1 LKIASKERGPF
12 RNLGLL
18 TNILASQKIPPTL
31 FRSEI
36 IQYSVALRQD
46 APVAELK
53 RRNGARGI
61 DAAVFVVT
69 RCIDRLMLSLQP
81 VKQDVRRQR
90 ASAGTIEQRQ
100 FLVHLRILRSK
111 RNFGQLKP

>member
-1 LKIASKERGPF
+1 
-12 RNLGLL
+12 
-18 TNILASQKIPPTL
+18 
-31 FRSEI
+31 
-36 IQYSVALRQD
+36 
-46 APVAELK
+46 
-53 RRNGARGI
+53 
-61 DAAVFVVT
+61 
-69 RCIDRLMLSLQP
+69 